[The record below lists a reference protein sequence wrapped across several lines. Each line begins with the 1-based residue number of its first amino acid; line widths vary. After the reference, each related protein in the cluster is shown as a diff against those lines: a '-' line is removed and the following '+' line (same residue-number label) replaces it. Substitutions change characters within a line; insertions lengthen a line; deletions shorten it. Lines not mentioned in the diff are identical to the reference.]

1 MWFVNQ
7 QGKLT
12 DKDAARLSE
21 EEWDLLADIVDII
34 GMFRPLTV
42 SLEKAGDA
50 AIVHVLPQLLRLT
63 TKVMHKPAETA
74 VAHSGRSI
82 DEFAAKFGVDPK

>member
-1 MWFVNQ
+1 M
-7 QGKLT
+7 
-12 DKDAARLSE
+12 
-21 EEWDLLADIVDII
+21 LADIVDII

-63 TKVMHKPAETA
+63 TKVVHKPAETA
-74 VAHSGRSI
+74 VAHSGRTV
-82 DEFAAKFGVDPK
+82 DELAAKFGVGAKETTSMVSELQK